1 MNYATTLEFI
11 GAFENRETVELTN
24 MENPS
29 ATTVNTDRLIQ
40 AIGDASA
47 EIDTYLWRYKLPLV
61 SSSDPLAAAVVNWLR
76 PCALDI
82 ARYRLYQNS
91 VSEDIRNKYLDWIK
105 RLEMCSKG
113 TLKLPD
119 VALVTDVAIV
129 GNQSIRINRGERTYR
144 EAFRGF

>member
-11 GAFENRETVELTN
+11 SAFEQRETVELTN

-47 EIDTYLWRYKLPLV
+47 EIDSYLWRYTLPLV
-61 SSSDPLAAAVVNWLR
+61 VVVDWMR
-76 PCALDI
+76 PCSLDI

-105 RLEMCSKG
+105 KLEMVAKG
-113 TLKLPD
+113 TLKLPGA
-119 VALVTDVAIV
+119 ALVTDAAIV

>member
-47 EIDTYLWRYKLPLV
+47 EIDSYLWRYTLPLV
-61 SSSDPLAAAVVNWLR
+61 VVVDWMR

-91 VSEDIRNKYLDWIK
+91 VSEDIRNRYVDWIK
-105 RLEMCSKG
+105 KLEMVAKG
-113 TLKLPD
+113 TLKLPNA
-119 VALVTDVAIV
+119 ALVTDVAIV